1 MINTLPLMIA
11 NLSPGYFEIEGQL
24 ITVTITAASISKP
37 EHPRINSIGLSDV
50 TLFPSECRAR
60 ATSYSANFSISY
72 KISSNDVSI
81 SLERQSRLPIML
93 KSNRCN
99 LRSLNPLQLI
109 QHQEEPE
116 VFNFYSYYDFNV
128 IIIRLFNLIF
138 VALLSLL
145 FLLSISTL

>member
-81 SLERQSRLPIML
+81 SLERQSHLPIIML

-116 VFNFYSYYDFNV
+116 VFN
-128 IIIRLFNLIF
+128 I
-138 VALLSLL
+138 LS
-145 FLLSISTL
+145 FL